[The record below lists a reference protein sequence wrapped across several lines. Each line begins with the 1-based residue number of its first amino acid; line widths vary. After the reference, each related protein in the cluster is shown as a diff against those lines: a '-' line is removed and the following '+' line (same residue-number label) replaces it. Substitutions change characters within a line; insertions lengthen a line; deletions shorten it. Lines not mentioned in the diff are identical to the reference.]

1 MADEELKD
9 DLTEDQVEAEEQAET
24 PEAPDPEAEAEARKY
39 GWRDKSEFTLAPDGW
54 VDATRFLELP
64 STQLK
69 MTRDLKREL
78 ERELKS
84 RNEKDAKLERTA
96 QIALEKVRQQERERY
111 EQQLRE
117 IEAQKRAAVEMA
129 DTEAFDRAERARQG
143 LKAPETIEPAPRQ
156 EQVPEYIAKA
166 EWLKDPHAYQ
176 FAFNA
181 IESNPVIQGLPPERQ
196 IAWAAA
202 EAKKFFPE
210 LFSAD
215 QEQPQQQRSAR
226 VDSGGLGFRPRTKG
240 ADDLPQDVRK
250 VGEMYVNEGIY
261 KSISEYA
268 EDYFKQG

>member
-24 PEAPDPEAEAEARKY
+24 SEAPDPELEAEARKY
-39 GWRDKSEFTLAPDGW
+39 GWRDKGEFTLAPDGW
-54 VDATRFLELP
+54 VDATRFMELP

-78 ERELKS
+78 ERELKA
-84 RNEKDAKLERTA
+84 RNENDARLERTA
-96 QIALEKVRQQERERY
+96 QTALEKVRQQERERY

-129 DTEAFDRAERARQG
+129 DTDAFDRAERARQG
-143 LKAPETIEPAPRQ
+143 LRAPEVEPVQKQ
-156 EQVPEYIAKA
+156 EPVPDYITKA

-181 IESNPVIQGLPPERQ
+181 IEKNPVIQGLPPERQ
-196 IAWAAA
+196 IAWAEA
-202 EAKKFFPE
+202 ETKKFFPE
-210 LFSAD
+210 LFPAE

-240 ADDLPQDVRK
+240 ADDLPQDARK
-250 VGEMYVNEGIY
+250 VGEMYVKEGIY
-261 KSISEYA
+261 KSISDYA
-268 EDYFKQG
+268 KDYYEQG